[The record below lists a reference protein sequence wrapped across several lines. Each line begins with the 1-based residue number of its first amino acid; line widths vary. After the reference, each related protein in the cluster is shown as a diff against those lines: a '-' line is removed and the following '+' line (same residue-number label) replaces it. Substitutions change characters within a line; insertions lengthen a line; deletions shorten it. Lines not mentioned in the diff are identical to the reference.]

1 MRATKVLYERVHNLG
16 NYENERIGIEIQL
29 DEGEKADEA
38 LRLARVFVNRGLR
51 PVMDETDETELEIMA
66 SQLDVEGTNN
76 G

>member
-38 LRLARVFVNRGLR
+38 LRLARVFVNRSLR

-66 SQLDVEGTNN
+66 SQLDAEGSSN